1 MDMKLHKLANE
12 IKAEVK
18 SYVESASHGLCL
30 AVVQVGNDPASTSYI
45 KRKKKDCEECGIE
58 FRHIHLDENITQ
70 DELMDTVSDLNCDEN
85 VTGFIVQLP
94 LPSHIDENE
103 VLHGIDPNKD
113 VDGLSPLSPYEPCTP
128 KGIME
133 IFSRLGLD
141 LVDTNVTVI
150 GAGHVG
156 APLAQMLTKAKANVT
171 VLHSKTSEENKRKY
185 CLNSDVII
193 VATGHPNSLTANMTP
208 ALSFIVDVGINRDE
222 NGKLF
227 GDAEKA
233 VHNLEDVACTAVPG
247 GVGLMTRAA
256 LLQNVVEADKRR
268 DIDG

>member
-18 SYVESASHGLCL
+18 SYVNSVSYELCL

-45 KRKKKDCEECGIE
+45 KGKKKDCEECGIE

-70 DELMDTVSDLNCDEN
+70 DELMDTVSDLNCDES

-94 LPSHIDENE
+94 LPPHIDENE

-133 IFSRLGLD
+133 IFKRVRLD

-171 VLHSKTSEENKRKY
+171 ALHSKTSETNKYHY
-185 CLNSDVII
+185 CINADVIV
-193 VATGHPNSLTANMTP
+193 VATGHPNSLLPNMTP
-208 ALSFIVDVGINRDE
+208 QCCFVVDVGINRDE

-227 GDAEKA
+227 GDASKG
-233 VHNLEDVACTAVPG
+233 VHALEDVVCTAVPG